1 MEILLA
7 LSGYLSLFFVIY
19 FAIKTGM
26 NDSKQLMHIRTELST
41 IKSELE
47 LLRNQSANHEEEQA
61 SWENG
66 KL

>member
-1 MEILLA
+1 
-7 LSGYLSLFFVIY
+7 
-19 FAIKTGM
+19 M

-47 LLRNQSANHEEEQA
+47 LLRKQSANHEEEQA